1 MKDTLSGKVRHME
14 ANIPKSILMST
25 PQKSISFAEDREDT
39 EEDVTAVKSFSPAST
54 SKKASSN
61 TKKKL
66 NKETKKS
73 PIQLKTNDKDDRVLD
88 RWLDHFFEGE
98 VRQTLPEGLDDEDS
112 GSDSTSAEE
121 LAESSRLRETLYE
134 EDGDDGDS
142 TTSSSEEEQHD
153 EDEEEASH
161 MNEEELYLMAQ
172 KELRVI
178 DETSL
183 LDEEGSFAGA
193 LGSHEADFNPVY

>member
-1 MKDTLSGKVRHME
+1 ME

-25 PQKSISFAEDREDT
+25 PQKSISFEEGRVEDT
-39 EEDVTAVKSFSPAST
+39 EENVKSFSPAPTSKTSFSSAST
-54 SKKASSN
+54 SKQSN
-61 TKKKL
+61 T
-66 NKETKKS
+66 TMKKS
-73 PIQLKTNDKDDRVLD
+73 PIIQLKTNDKDDRVLD
-88 RWLDHFFEGE
+88 RWLDHFFEGK
-98 VRQTLPEGLDDEDS
+98 VRQTLPEGFDDEDS

-121 LAESSRLRETLYE
+121 QAESSRLRETLYE

-142 TTSSSEEEQHD
+142 TTSLSEEEEHN